1 MGAKGHAVLLGA
13 GATQPRIPH
22 ALALALL
29 YHTDPYYLF
38 GTAQMSGGLNE
49 EGLAKLAE
57 FRELLLESPRYHERV
72 EVSRKVRYLPVFLQ
86 PASAGTGQWLD
97 DDLAEEIEVDDAVP
111 TMAEFGV
118 RLAGDSM
125 SPRFA
130 DGQIVWAKRAEQAEN
145 GEIVLCVLNEQ
156 GYCKKLRYDSDGV
169 YLVSLNPAYS
179 PIPVRGKAMS
189 SALRGS
195 WWGKLLC
202 VGVPMLFL
210 IKGGEPYVCRYQFSS
225 KESREM
231 QQIIRDAERRSRGQF
246 PR

>member
-1 MGAKGHAVLLGA
+1 MEWNQRLAQARKACGLTQQEAADRIRQYLPESDWVQKVTLSSWEQGR
-13 GATQPRIPH
+13 TQPRIPH

-72 EVSRKVRYLPVFLQ
+72 EVSRKVRYLPVFMQ

-97 DDLAEEIEVDDAVP
+97 DDLAEEMEVDDAVP
-111 TMAEFGV
+111 ARAEFGV

-130 DGQIVWAKRAEQAEN
+130 DGQIVWARKAEQAEN
-145 GEIVLCVLNEQ
+145 GEIVLCVLNDQ
-156 GYCKKLRYDSDGV
+156 GYCKKLRYDENGV
-169 YLVSLNPAYS
+169 FLVSLNPAYQ
-179 PIPVRGKAMS
+179 PIPVRESDEFRIAGVV
-189 SALRGS
+189 
-195 WWGKLLC
+195 
-202 VGVPMLFL
+202 VG
-210 IKGGEPYVCRYQFSS
+210 
-225 KESREM
+225 
-231 QQIIRDAERRSRGQF
+231 
-246 PR
+246 